1 LKSRARFSSARPDAF
16 RTGRLRRP
24 VPCSADAI
32 GVTDDPNVITASSDS
47 ALDSA
52 PLGGWGRPMSEITQL
67 LDRARS
73 GDGAAW
79 EDVVELLYADLKRLA
94 RGALGSSANTLGATG
109 LVHECYERLARAGAL
124 GVRDRCHFLSLS
136 ARIMR
141 QILINHA
148 RDRVAA
154 KRGGAAPRE
163 AEVDV
168 AGNLDEEAQDLLHL
182 DLALRQLE
190 TRDARLVQVVE
201 CRIFAGLSEDETA
214 EALELPLR
222 TVQRL
227 WLRARE
233 QLREL
238 LRSSS

>member
-1 LKSRARFSSARPDAF
+1 MRGGTGAIAARD
-16 RTGRLRRP
+16 G
-24 VPCSADAI
+24 AI
-32 GVTDDPNVITASSDS
+32 VITVSPDS

-52 PLGGWGRPMSEITQL
+52 RLGGWGRPMSEITQL

-94 RGALGSSANTLGATG
+94 RGAIGSSANTLGATG

-154 KRGGAAPRE
+154 KRGGAAPRD
-163 AEVDV
+163 ADTDV
-168 AGNLDEEAQDLLHL
+168 AENLDDEAQDLLHL
-182 DLALRQLE
+182 DLSLRQLE
-190 TRDARLVQVVE
+190 ALDARLVHVVE
-201 CRIFAGLSEDETA
+201 CRIFAGLSEEETA
-214 EALELPLR
+214 QALQVPLR
-222 TVQRL
+222 TAQRL
-227 WLRARE
+227 WLQARE
-233 QLREL
+233 RLRAL
-238 LRSSS
+238 LLEPA

>member
-1 LKSRARFSSARPDAF
+1 MPLQQQAIR
-16 RTGRLRRP
+16 
-24 VPCSADAI
+24 ADAN
-32 GVTDDPNVITASSDS
+32 GVTHAAIAMNVPSGS

-52 PLGGWGRPMSEITQL
+52 PPGGWGWPMGEITQL
-67 LDRARS
+67 LDRARG

-94 RGALGSSANTLGATG
+94 RGAIGGSAHTLGATG
-109 LVHECYERLARAGAL
+109 LVHECYERLARSGAL

-154 KRGGAAPRE
+154 KRGGGLAPVHGVEAQAAE
-163 AEVDV
+163 
-168 AGNLDEEAQDLLHL
+168 NLDEEAQDLLHL

-190 TRDARLVQVVE
+190 AIDARLVHVVE

-214 EALELPLR
+214 QALQVPLR
-222 TVQRL
+222 TAQRL
-227 WLRARE
+227 WLRARD

-238 LRSSS
+238 LQAPA

>member
-1 LKSRARFSSARPDAF
+1 
-16 RTGRLRRP
+16 
-24 VPCSADAI
+24 
-32 GVTDDPNVITASSDS
+32 
-47 ALDSA
+47 
-52 PLGGWGRPMSEITQL
+52 MSEITQL

-94 RGALGSSANTLGATG
+94 RGAIGSSANTLGATG

-154 KRGGAAPRE
+154 KRGGAAPRD
-163 AEVDV
+163 ADTDV
-168 AGNLDEEAQDLLHL
+168 AENLDDEAQDLLHL
-182 DLALRQLE
+182 DLSLRQLE
-190 TRDARLVQVVE
+190 ALDARLVHVVE
-201 CRIFAGLSEDETA
+201 CRIFAGLSEEETA
-214 EALELPLR
+214 QALQVPLR
-222 TVQRL
+222 TAQRL
-227 WLRARE
+227 WLQARE
-233 QLREL
+233 RLRAL
-238 LRSSS
+238 LLEPA

>member
-1 LKSRARFSSARPDAF
+1 MPPAAG
-16 RTGRLRRP
+16 T
-24 VPCSADAI
+24 SADTNVVTE
-32 GVTDDPNVITASSDS
+32 GVVVITEPLRS

-52 PLGGWGRPMSEITQL
+52 RLGGWGRPMSEITQL
-67 LDRARS
+67 LNRARG

-94 RGALGSSANTLGATG
+94 RGAIGASAHTLGATG

-148 RDRVAA
+148 RDRIAA
-154 KRGGAAPRE
+154 KRGGGIAPVHGVE
-163 AEVDV
+163 AQV
-168 AGNLDEEAQDLLHL
+168 AENLDEEAQDLLHL
-182 DLALRQLE
+182 DLSLRQLE
-190 TRDARLVQVVE
+190 AVDARLVHVVE
-201 CRIFAGLSEDETA
+201 CRIFAGLSEEETA
-214 EALELPLR
+214 QALQVPLR
-222 TVQRL
+222 TAQRL
-227 WLRARE
+227 WLRARD

-238 LRSSS
+238 LLEPA